1 MSDNDE
7 LQQIAH
13 LRREYTKG
21 GLRRRDLPADPLT
34 LFERWL
40 SQACDA
46 KLADPTAMVVATV
59 DEHGQP
65 YQRIVLLKHYDEKG
79 MVFYTNLGSRKA
91 HQIENNPRVSLL
103 FPWHTL
109 ERQVMVIG
117 KAERLSTLE
126 VMKYFHSRPRDSQ
139 IGAWVSKQSS
149 RISARGIL
157 ESKFLELKQKFQ
169 QGEVPLPSFW
179 GGFRVSL
186 EQIEFWQGGE
196 HRLHDRFCTSVK
208 MMRGR
213 LIVLPLKRCKNLAL
227 IAGTPDSGTLF
238 YVSFASGE
246 KSYRQR
252 CSRYIHGDFDG
263 KQ

>member
-1 MSDNDE
+1 MSDNDK

-13 LRREYTKG
+13 LHREYTKG
-21 GLRRRDLPADPLT
+21 GLHRHDLPADPLT

-40 SQACDA
+40 SQACEA

-65 YQRIVLLKHYDEKG
+65 YQRIVLLKHYNEKG

-126 VMKYFHSRPRDSQ
+126 VMKYFHSRPCDSQ

-196 HRLHDRFCTSVK
+196 HRLHDRFLYQRENDAWK
-208 MMRGR
+208 IDR
-213 LIVLPLKRCKNLAL
+213 LAP
-227 IAGTPDSGTLF
+227 
-238 YVSFASGE
+238 
-246 KSYRQR
+246 
-252 CSRYIHGDFDG
+252 
-263 KQ
+263 